1 MDIVLTKAT
10 LDDAEEIHRM
20 QLRSF
25 KSLLDK
31 YRDYDIS
38 PGAEPLQK
46 VVDRLSQSFT
56 RYYLIEADTEPVGAI
71 RVVLLDEGSRCRISP
86 VFVIPEYQDKGIAQ
100 RVFSLIETM
109 YHPVRGWELE
119 TILEEKGNCHL
130 YEKIGYEKTGRYE
143 KIHDKMTL
151 VYYEK
156 VVRDQ
161 TSVRRTP
168 DPAVG

>member
-1 MDIVLTKAT
+1 VNIVLKKAT

-25 KSLLDK
+25 KPLLEK

-46 VVDRLSQSFT
+46 VVDRLCQSFT
-56 RYYLIEADTEPVGAI
+56 RYYLIEADRITVGAI
-71 RVVLLDEGSRCRISP
+71 RVVLLDEGNRCRISP
-86 VFVIPEYQDKGIAQ
+86 VFIIPEYQNKGIAQ
-100 RVFSLIETM
+100 RVFSQIETM
-109 YHPVRGWELE
+109 YNPIRGWELE

-130 YEKIGYEKTGRYE
+130 YEKLGYEKTGRYE
-143 KIHDKMTL
+143 KIHDTMTI

-156 VVRDQ
+156 IIRNQ
-161 TSVRRTP
+161 GSVRRTP
-168 DPAVG
+168 DPAVR